1 MPAIRC
7 LATLLVLVS
16 LGCATAPAPPP
27 QQPDRYSPERM
38 RSGPSLQETGRFGV
52 TPISSNG
59 LRIEDA
65 RAEEAPPPP
74 PPAPT
79 APPAR
84 RSHKHRTTA
93 RQR

>member
-1 MPAIRC
+1 MPVIRW

-16 LGCATAPAPPP
+16 LGCATPAPPP
-27 QQPDRYSPERM
+27 QQNDRYSPERM

-65 RAEEAPPPP
+65 RAEETPAPP

-79 APPAR
+79 APAR
-84 RSHKHRTTA
+84 RSHKHRTT
-93 RQR
+93 RTSDR